1 MGMSKGATV
10 SAEAT
15 FLTGRAARYLTNGP
29 ADVVDLIGHICNLP
43 RAPRIVA
50 EHMAEAMF
58 AGRTEF
64 SRDKEGRWLLTET
77 LATSAVSSAISGT
90 YDASI
95 AVTSRAYS
103 HPSPPDLIAPRH
115 ASVRVTRTR
124 GRYRSDLPPEPIA
137 GTSFVVVDVETTGGR
152 PRGGDRITEFAA
164 VVVEGG
170 EIREIFETLVNP
182 LRPIPPFV
190 SRLTKINWAMVK
202 DAPTFDLIAARV
214 VSTMSGNVFVAHNAA
229 FDWRFVSTEVRRA
242 SGTALSGRRL
252 CTVQLARQL
261 LPHLAR
267 RSLDHV
273 ANYYGIEITARH
285 RAGGDALA
293 TARCLI
299 RMLNDAAD
307 RGCSTWQDLDLLLG
321 ARTLRRRRRYSAMPA
336 PVTRDTTA

>member
-1 MGMSKGATV
+1 MGMTREVTTSP
-10 SAEAT
+10 EAT
-15 FLTGRAARYLTNGP
+15 FLTGRAALYLTNGP

-50 EHMAEAMF
+50 EHMAKAMF
-58 AGRTEF
+58 AGRAEF

-77 LATSAVSSAISGT
+77 LACRAANSAMSSAG
-90 YDASI
+90 YDSAPAAASL
-95 AVTSRAYS
+95 AYS
-103 HPSPPDLIAPRH
+103 YPAPPDLIAPRY

-124 GRYRSDLPPEPIA
+124 GRFRSDPPEPIA
-137 GTSFVVVDVETTGGR
+137 ETSFVVVDVETTGGR

-164 VVVEGG
+164 VVVERG
-170 EIREIFETLVNP
+170 EIREVFETLVNP

-190 SRLTKINWAMVK
+190 SHLTKISSDMVK
-202 DAPTFDLIAARV
+202 DAPTFDMIAARV
-214 VSTMSGNVFVAHNAA
+214 VKTMSGNVFVAHNAA

-261 LPHLAR
+261 LPQLAR

-273 ANYYGIEITARH
+273 ANYYGIENTARH

-299 RMLNDAAD
+299 RLLDEAAD

-321 ARTLRRRRRYSAMPA
+321 ARTPRRRRRYSAMPA
-336 PVTRDTTA
+336 PVTRDTTG